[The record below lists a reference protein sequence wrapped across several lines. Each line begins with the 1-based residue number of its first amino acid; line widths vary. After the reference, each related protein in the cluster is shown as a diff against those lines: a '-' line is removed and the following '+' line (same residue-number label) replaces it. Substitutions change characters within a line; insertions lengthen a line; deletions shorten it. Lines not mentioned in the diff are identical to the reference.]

1 MNMYDFI
8 VVGGG
13 ITGLYATQKL
23 RQKYGQSKILLIDE
37 RSYMG
42 GRLITNKS
50 PQYEIG
56 GARFF
61 EHHKILMKLIDQFKL
76 SKIKVE
82 SDSQYI
88 ELHHSNVKYFRE
100 SSLTFDY
107 IMKKI
112 IQESKQYD
120 KQTLMRFTLHEFIC
134 HISGSEKLAN
144 DMRCV
149 FGYDSEFTK
158 MNCVDSLRSFSEE
171 FTDPNFYV
179 LKEGFSEL
187 CEKMSQH
194 NKKNK
199 NTQIMKNT
207 KIVKIH
213 ETNGHY
219 QLVSSD
225 NNTYMC
231 KNLVIAIKS
240 AQLKKFKILKH
251 IFKHIDNI
259 HGAPLLRIY
268 AQYPLQCGKSW
279 FENIPKTRTNS
290 CLRQIIPI
298 NPKTGLIMISY
309 TDGDDIVP
317 FCKNSSLPYKLKTD
331 KEIKHLIKNELYRLF
346 PHINIPEPHYF
357 KCHIWHVGVHHW
369 KPGCD
374 SIEEYKKIMNPL
386 KNVYIVGEAFSQRQ
400 AWIEGGLETVETM
413 MRQI

>member
-1 MNMYDFI
+1 MYDFI

-13 ITGLYATQKL
+13 ITGLYAIQRL
-23 RQKYGQSKILLIDE
+23 RQKYGESKIVLIDE
-37 RSYMG
+37 RDYMG

-61 EHHKILMKLIDQFKL
+61 KHHKLLMKIIREYNLTKL
-76 SKIKVE
+76 KVN

-88 ELHHSNVKYFRE
+88 ECNRNCVKYFRD
-100 SSLTFDY
+100 SRSTFDY
-107 IMKKI
+107 IMKII
-112 IQESKQYD
+112 IQESKKYD
-120 KQTLMRFTLHEFIC
+120 KKTLMEFTLHDFIY

-158 MNCVDSLRSFSEE
+158 MNCIDSLRSFSQE
-171 FTDPNFYV
+171 FNDSSFYV

-187 CEKMSQH
+187 CNRMSQH
-194 NKKNK
+194 SELDE
-199 NTQIMKNT
+199 NTQIIKNT
-207 KIVKIH
+207 KIETIH

-219 QLVSSD
+219 QLVSS
-225 NNTYMC
+225 NHKTYTC
-231 KNLVIAIKS
+231 KNLVIATKS
-240 AQLKKFKILKH
+240 AQLKQFKILKH

-279 FENIPKTRTNS
+279 FENIPKIRTNS

-331 KEIKHLIKNELYRLF
+331 KEIKHLIKNKLNKLF

-400 AWIEGGLETVETM
+400 AWIEGGLETVENM

>member
-1 MNMYDFI
+1 
-8 VVGGG
+8 
-13 ITGLYATQKL
+13 
-23 RQKYGQSKILLIDE
+23 
-37 RSYMG
+37 
-42 GRLITNKS
+42 
-50 PQYEIG
+50 
-56 GARFF
+56 
-61 EHHKILMKLIDQFKL
+61 
-76 SKIKVE
+76 
-82 SDSQYI
+82 
-88 ELHHSNVKYFRE
+88 
-100 SSLTFDY
+100 
-107 IMKKI
+107 
-112 IQESKQYD
+112 
-120 KQTLMRFTLHEFIC
+120 MRFTLHEFIC

-171 FTDPNFYV
+171 FTDSNFYV

-187 CEKMSQH
+187 CEKMSEH

-213 ETNGHY
+213 ESDGHY

-225 NNTYMC
+225 NNTFMC

-240 AQLKKFKILKH
+240 AQLKQFKILKH

-309 TDGDDIVP
+309 TDGDDIFHFV
-317 FCKNSSLPYKLKTD
+317 KT
-331 KEIKHLIKNELYRLF
+331 
-346 PHINIPEPHYF
+346 PVSHINS
-357 KCHIWHVGVHHW
+357 KQT
-369 KPGCD
+369 
-374 SIEEYKKIMNPL
+374 KKSNISLKMN
-386 KNVYIVGEAFSQRQ
+386 YIDFSHTL
-400 AWIEGGLETVETM
+400 IFLNHTISSVIYGMLECIIGKQVVILLRNTKK
-413 MRQI
+413 